1 MKFLEYGIF
10 STNVKI
16 EMHIW
21 VLKENLGFKRK
32 YGYLK
37 QYAITEIK
45 INNVMSV
52 IISTGFSL

>member
-37 QYAITEIK
+37 
-45 INNVMSV
+45 
-52 IISTGFSL
+52 